1 MRSLA
6 RLTPL
11 LALALAPVVLPRAA
25 RADSVVDAI
34 EHYLGASNV
43 HAISGNGR
51 LTIGVSKDGD
61 LTVLT
66 WPSPSYTDQLAYVT
80 SNAIDARERPRFG
93 ADEGMGARVG
103 LVVSTDGGET
113 RLVLWLADAAPES
126 RSIAYTAD
134 DTSVVVVRASYDVGL
149 EVEQR
154 FVVAPDR
161 DTLDIQV
168 RALRAEGSPVT
179 DAWLLVYENLSP
191 TLSRVDQVPVADWAL
206 EPRNDY
212 AALWDAAR
220 GAVLHFRP
228 DDGTLREVGELIFP
242 PRPSWTALAPVLG
255 VADPSDEVVATL
267 VDDADEAFV
276 PGVYLAV
283 STEPPPDGH
292 QIGFDRTPLCAA
304 LDEIGDNLLALPER
318 LPDLGPLPIDP
329 TLLDGLRC
337 TEDPLEEVRADEG
350 WAHDAE
356 DAWQDAQDGELS
368 GSPAAGAQVNAALRA
383 PLVFDAG
390 SGVALAR
397 VQVAAGATAAEAFA
411 ALEAARAE
419 PGEDVL
425 ARSEAAAAEWLAP
438 LALPPAEADPDL
450 VAFCKR
456 VLLNIRVGTDAGSGA
471 IVASVT
477 RQPSYGED
485 WPRDGAFFD
494 TALDVAGR
502 PDLVDRHLR
511 FYVPLQRDE
520 PAEPVPFLNP
530 DGPGTP
536 EDPSDVR
543 YPADAWEMNYY
554 ADGRTGGNIRFEVDN
569 TALLVWSFV
578 DHAGWTADP
587 NAWLEEVW
595 PTVRRGAE
603 LLARWRDPVTG
614 LVWPANEDDSA
625 AFTQGLQ
632 GAGTV
637 FLALREAARAALFLG
652 HDEDAARWLER
663 AGELRTAILTHLYD
677 EDEGFVAAP
686 VVENP
691 GSAYG
696 GPAAWIAWPVELLPG
711 DDPRIVAQLQR
722 DLAVML
728 GHVRGETAGS
738 AYVTKTALA
747 AALTQPE
754 GPDRDAAL
762 EIATR
767 LARDI
772 AEPDTR
778 QLGEVFL
785 SIDDDGDGVA
795 DRFSNRVAT
804 PHLWEGAL
812 VYLTAMAY
820 YEPGRFGWQDDV
832 LPDVTVPDVPLPTGG
847 DAGVPDG
854 GAGDDDAGAG
864 PMPHTA
870 GGGCGCRAAGL

>member
-1 MRSLA
+1 MHGRI
-6 RLTPL
+6 L
-11 LALALAPVVLPRAA
+11 LALLLAALPGSA

-34 EHYLGASNV
+34 EHYFGASNV

-51 LTIGVSKDGD
+51 LTIGVSREGD

-66 WPSPSYTDQLAYVT
+66 WPSPSFTDQLAYLT
-80 SNAIDARERPRFG
+80 SNAVEARDLPRLG
-93 ADEGMGARVG
+93 AEEGMGARVG
-103 LVVSTDGGET
+103 LVVSTDGGATKE
-113 RLVLWLADAAPES
+113 VLWLADAAPDA
-126 RSIAYTAD
+126 RSIAYSGD
-134 DTSVVVVRASYDVGL
+134 DTSVVVVRASYPVGI

-154 FVVAPDR
+154 WVIPPDR
-161 DTLDIQV
+161 DTLEIHV
-168 RALRAEGSPVT
+168 RATRREGSAVT
-179 DAWLLVYENLSP
+179 DAWLIAYENFSP
-191 TLSRVDQVPVADWAL
+191 TLSRVDQLPVADWAL
-206 EPRNDY
+206 EPKNDY

-228 DDGTLREVGELIFP
+228 DDGTIDEVVELVLA
-242 PRPSWTALAPVLG
+242 PRPSWTALSGVLG
-255 VADPSDEVVATL
+255 AAGPTDEDVGAL
-267 VDDADEAFV
+267 VDAADETFA
-276 PGVYLAV
+276 PGVYLAL
-283 STEPPPDGH
+283 STDPAPDGH
-292 QIGFDRTPLCAA
+292 QVGYDRTPVCAA
-304 LDEIGDNLLALPER
+304 LDALADNLGALPER

-329 TLLDGLRC
+329 ALLDGLRC
-337 TEDPLEEVRADEG
+337 TVDPLEDVRDDEG

-390 SGVALAR
+390 SGVAEAR
-397 VQVAAGATAAEAFA
+397 VLVGAGATAAEAFA
-411 ALEAARAE
+411 ALEGARAE
-419 PGEDVL
+419 PAEDVL
-425 ARSEAAAAEWLAP
+425 ARTEAAAAAYLAP

-456 VLLNIRVGTDAGSGA
+456 VLLNIRVGTDVGTGA
-471 IVASVT
+471 IVASIT
-477 RQPSYGED
+477 RQPPYGED
-485 WPRDGAFFD
+485 WPRDGAFFNA
-494 TALDVAGR
+494 ALDVAGR

-536 EDPSDVR
+536 EDPNDPR

-587 NAWLEEVW
+587 TAWLEEVW

-603 LLARWRDPVTG
+603 LLTRWRDPATG

-637 FLALREAARAALFLG
+637 FLALREAARAAIALG
-652 HDEDAARWLER
+652 HDDDAARWLER

-677 EDEGFVAAP
+677 EAEGFVAAP
-686 VVENP
+686 LVENP

-696 GPAAWIAWPVELLPG
+696 GPAAWIAWPVALLPG
-711 DDPRIVAQLQR
+711 DDPRVVAQLQR

-728 GHVRGETAGS
+728 AHVRGETEGS

-747 AALTQPE
+747 AALTQPD
-754 GPDRDAAL
+754 GPDREAAL

-785 SIDDDGDGVA
+785 SIDDDGDGRA

-820 YEPGRFGWQDDV
+820 YEPARFGWQDDV
-832 LPDVTVPDVPLPTGG
+832 LPDVTIPEVPLPDSG
-847 DAGVPDG
+847 DAGASPDG
-854 GAGDDDAGAG
+854 GADAGASG
-864 PMPHTA
+864 PVPHAA

>member
-1 MRSLA
+1 MRTLA
-6 RLTPL
+6 RLLLPL
-11 LALALAPVVLPRAA
+11 VLLSSPDAA
-25 RADSVVDAI
+25 RAHGVVDAI

-43 HAISGNGR
+43 QAISGNGR
-51 LTIGVSKDGD
+51 LTIGVSRDGD

-80 SNAIDARERPRFG
+80 SNALEARDLPRFG
-93 ADEGMGARVG
+93 AHEGMGARVG
-103 LVVSTDGGET
+103 LVVSTDGGAT
-113 RLVLWLADAAPES
+113 RSVLWLADAAPEA
-126 RSIAYTAD
+126 RSIQYSAD
-134 DTSVVVVRASYDVGL
+134 ETSVIVVRASYPVGIEL
-149 EVEQR
+149 EQR
-154 FVVAPDR
+154 FVIPPDR
-161 DTLDIQV
+161 DSLEIQV
-168 RALRAEGSPVT
+168 RATRTEGSAVT
-179 DAWLLVYENLSP
+179 DAWMLVYENFSP

-242 PRPSWTALAPVLG
+242 PSPSWTALGPVLG
-255 VADPSDEVVATL
+255 VADPSDEDVGAL
-267 VDDADEAFV
+267 VDAADETFA
-276 PGVYLAV
+276 PGVYLAL
-283 STEPPPDGH
+283 STEPAPDGH
-292 QIGFDRTPLCAA
+292 QIGFDQTPLCAA
-304 LDEIGDNLLALPER
+304 LDDIGDNLAALPER
-318 LPDLGPLPIDP
+318 LPELGPLPIDP

-337 TEDPLEEVRADEG
+337 TEDPLEEVRTDEG
-350 WAHDAE
+350 WVHDAE
-356 DAWQDAQDGELS
+356 DAWQDAQDGELA

-383 PLVFDAG
+383 PLAFDPD
-390 SGVALAR
+390 SGVARAR
-397 VQVAAGATAAEAFA
+397 VLVGAGATAAEAFA
-411 ALEAARAE
+411 VLDAAHAE
-419 PGEDVL
+419 PADDALTRTED
-425 ARSEAAAAEWLAP
+425 AAAEWLAP

-456 VLLNIRVGTDAGSGA
+456 VLLNIRVGTDAGTGA

-477 RQPSYGED
+477 RQPAYGED
-485 WPRDGAFFD
+485 WPRDGAFFN

-511 FYVPLQRDE
+511 FYVPLQRDV
-520 PAEPVPFLNP
+520 PAEPVAFLNP

-536 EDPSDVR
+536 EDPDDVR

-569 TALLVWSFV
+569 AALLVWSFV

-587 NAWLEEVW
+587 EAWLEEVW

-614 LVWPANEDDSA
+614 LVWPASEDDSA

-637 FLALREAARAALFLG
+637 FLALREAARAAIVLH
-652 HDEDAARWLER
+652 HDDDAARWLER

-677 EDEGFVAAP
+677 EEEGFVAAP

-696 GPAAWIAWPVELLPG
+696 GPAAWVAWPVELLPG

-728 GHVRGETAGS
+728 GHVRGQTAGS

-747 AALTQPE
+747 AALTQPA
-754 GPDRDAAL
+754 GPDREAAL
-762 EIATR
+762 EIALR

-772 AEPDTR
+772 AEQDTR

-820 YEPGRFGWQDDV
+820 YEPALFDRQDDV
-832 LPDVTVPDVPLPTGG
+832 LPEVTVPEVPLPVGE
-847 DAGVPDG
+847 DAGPSP
-854 GAGDDDAGAG
+854 DAGADAGAAG
-864 PMPHTA
+864 PA